1 MAYISLI
8 FIILFL
14 INPQLAM
21 AQVSIYSVNEPPANY
36 LQADGTQT
44 GYVLDIVQALQKY
57 IGAENE
63 ILFVPEVRALELARS
78 EANIV
83 LFSFSRTPDR
93 ETKFHWIGKVMEKT
107 WRVFALTSSQ
117 ISVNR
122 IEDLKA
128 IKRIGVVRGD
138 VRQQWMSKRGFTNL
152 VLASEHQQ
160 NLALLLRGRVDAI
173 VHESHSIAF
182 LLKNDKQ
189 SRTQLKPLFSIN
201 KSDVYIVMSKASDD
215 KLVKQWRSG
224 FAYLKA
230 NKRIAEIAKRWRQKI
245 SLDLGVGATL
255 QDGIL
260 VF

>member
-1 MAYISLI
+1 
-8 FIILFL
+8 
-14 INPQLAM
+14 
-21 AQVSIYSVNEPPANY
+21 
-36 LQADGTQT
+36 
-44 GYVLDIVQALQKY
+44 
-57 IGAENE
+57 
-63 ILFVPEVRALELARS
+63 
-78 EANIV
+78 
-83 LFSFSRTPDR
+83 
-93 ETKFHWIGKVMEKT
+93 MEKT

-138 VRQQWMSKRGFTNL
+138 VRQQWMCKRGFTNL

-215 KLVKQWRSG
+215 RLVKQWRSG